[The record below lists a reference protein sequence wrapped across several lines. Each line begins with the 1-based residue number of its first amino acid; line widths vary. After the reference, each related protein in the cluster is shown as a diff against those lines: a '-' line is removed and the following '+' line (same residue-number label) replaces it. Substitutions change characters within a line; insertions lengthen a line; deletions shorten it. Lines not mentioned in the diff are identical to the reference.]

1 MRLHNHEPMLHGST
15 NWRNITHWLTN
26 ISTGTLQKL
35 FMTRQRSSRTSVTQY
50 ICSVFEILLSEKTA
64 ILWSLLIF
72 HSCEVLIEK
81 GPSIIS
87 AKTSSPPS
95 TPMNCWKRQYICH
108 RINFGLTWPGNQGRH
123 KLSSAH
129 FGHLYKSSEHAFFLT
144 NALYLDASYFNMDYV
159 THTSG
164 LLAMLKCLSC
174 ELARALWPQPFIP
187 VKANGISDLSLYPD
201 TIRMFFCCQC
211 SILCLILELNI
222 FKGQLQYC

>member
-1 MRLHNHEPMLHGST
+1 MEFAHLPL
-15 NWRNITHWLTN
+15 L
-26 ISTGTLQKL
+26 
-35 FMTRQRSSRTSVTQY
+35 RSPYWKRSVNY
-50 ICSVFEILLSEKTA
+50 ICQNIQSTLNPNELLKKA
-64 ILWSLLIF
+64 IL
-72 HSCEVLIEK
+72 
-81 GPSIIS
+81 
-87 AKTSSPPS
+87 
-95 TPMNCWKRQYICH
+95 YICH